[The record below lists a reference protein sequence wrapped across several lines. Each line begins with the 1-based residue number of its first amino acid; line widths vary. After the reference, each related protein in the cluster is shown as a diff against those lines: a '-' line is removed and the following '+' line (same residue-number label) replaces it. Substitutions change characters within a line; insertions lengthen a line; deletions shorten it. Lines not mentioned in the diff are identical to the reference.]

1 MKNYYT
7 ILEINKDSDIEQIK
21 KAYRNLA
28 LKYHP
33 DKNKDFNASQKF
45 IEITEAYEILKDPIK
60 RSEYDKKLIYDEHI
74 VPEFNNWK
82 KNAQE
87 KASRD
92 AKMEYELF
100 SEKLIRELKLIK
112 KHSIGIGC
120 VILLVIAVIASLIGA
135 VQILSSDMEN
145 KGFVL
150 LSVVFWIGL
159 LIFFYNRVSEGYKDD
174 RKEL

>member
-1 MKNYYT
+1 
-7 ILEINKDSDIEQIK
+7 
-21 KAYRNLA
+21 
-28 LKYHP
+28 
-33 DKNKDFNASQKF
+33 
-45 IEITEAYEILKDPIK
+45 
-60 RSEYDKKLIYDEHI
+60 
-74 VPEFNNWK
+74 
-82 KNAQE
+82 
-87 KASRD
+87 
-92 AKMEYELF
+92 MEYELF